1 MRARISP
8 YLGNLRRL
16 GVQGTMVLARRFLCR
31 RLCVLGKHYR
41 CTFCHGRPSV
51 DCDAAGRRRCSA
63 LLRVRLL
70 LPGLTNARASQVLQ
84 KLREKCC
91 S

>member
-31 RLCVLGKHYR
+31 RLCVLDNHCR
-41 CTFCHGRPSV
+41 CTLCHGKPSL
-51 DCDAAGRRRCSA
+51 DCAEADRHRCSA